1 MIHAEFLREL
11 GGDAM
16 KNHRGTSTRL
26 SLYFDVPPT
35 DAVIP
40 PCAQRL
46 HPRLLG
52 SKAGGKALDAVGF
65 GFTVPNL
72 TLGKDALQKAL
83 AEAFNRCRHPRN
95 FDYIDT
101 CPHDHAEKITQAL
114 ARMAA
119 QNS

>member
-11 GGDAM
+11 SGDAM
-16 KNHRGTSTRL
+16 KNDRGTSTRL

-40 PCAQRL
+40 PSAQRL
-46 HPRLLG
+46 HTGFLG
-52 SKAGGKALDAVGF
+52 SKAGGKTLDAVGF
-65 GFTVPNL
+65 RFTVTNFA
-72 TLGKDALQKAL
+72 LGEDALQEAV
-83 AEAFNRCRHPRN
+83 AEAFNRRRHPRN

-101 CPHDHAEKITQAL
+101 CPHDHAEKITQAV
-114 ARMAA
+114 APIVT